1 MTARRD
7 WLKNAATLGAAAGT
21 GLLLGKAQAQA
32 SSATAKPKAAAANAT
47 ASTASAASAAAP
59 TPNTRTWQ
67 NWSAIHQCKPEQWL
81 VPADEAELAAALPRA
96 KAPLRAVGA
105 GHSFNPLVPTVG
117 TLISLD
123 RLSGTPVVDKQN
135 LTVRVGAGMRI
146 GVLARALD
154 AQGYAL
160 YNQPDIDVQTLAGAL
175 STATHG
181 TGQTL
186 PALHAE
192 VQALRL
198 VSPDGR
204 VHECSRAKNPDLFDD
219 ARVSLGAL
227 GVITEYTLRIR
238 PRYMLRRHVWLERTE
253 ELLARAP
260 ELAAKHRH
268 FELYVLP
275 FTGFSA
281 GITHDEG
288 AAATAQPPEAADENV
303 LRDLRR
309 LRDWFGRWPAL
320 RRWAA
325 ARLINP
331 AQTEA
336 AFDWSW
342 RLLSTSRPTRFNES
356 EYHLPREAG
365 IAGLRE
371 VLATLEKRNE
381 VFFPMEFRFIRADHA
396 WLSPF
401 YERDTCSVAAHA
413 LQGEDYAYL
422 ISELGPV
429 FRKHGGRP
437 HWGKLHDLK
446 QAELQALYPRFAD
459 FQTLRRELDPQGRML
474 NTHLQQIFG
483 ANHG

>member
-1 MTARRD
+1 MTPRRD
-7 WLKNAATLGAAAGT
+7 WLKNAAALGAAAGS
-21 GLLLGKAQAQA
+21 GLLLPQATAQATEKPAERPTVKPDSKA
-32 SSATAKPKAAAANAT
+32 SNKSRA
-47 ASTASAASAAAP
+47 
-59 TPNTRTWQ
+59 WQ
-67 NWSAIHQCKPEQWL
+67 NWSGIQQCQPGRWL
-81 VPADEAELAAALPRA
+81 TPANEAELAAALPGA
-96 KAPLRAVGA
+96 PAPLRAVGA
-105 GHSFNPLVPTVG
+105 GHSFTALVPTEG

-123 RLSGTPVVDKQN
+123 RLSGAPSIDKQN

-146 GVLARALD
+146 GALARALD
-154 AQGYAL
+154 SQGYAL

-175 STATHG
+175 STGTHG

-198 VSPDGR
+198 VSPEGR
-204 VHECSRAKNPDLFDD
+204 VHECSRAKNPDLFDA

-227 GVITEYTLRIR
+227 GVISEYTLRIR
-238 PRYMLRRHVWLERTE
+238 PRFMLRRHVWLERTE
-253 ELLARAP
+253 ALLERAP
-260 ELAAKHRH
+260 ELAATHRH

-275 FTGFSA
+275 FTGYSA
-281 GITHDEG
+281 GITHIEADT
-288 AAATAQPPEAADENV
+288 ATPQPPDAGDESV
-303 LRDLRR
+303 LRDLRH

-331 AQTEA
+331 EQTES

-356 EYHLPREAG
+356 EYHLPRETGVA
-365 IAGLRE
+365 ALRE

-381 VFFPMEFRFIRADHA
+381 VFFPMEFRYIRADHA

-401 YERDTCSVAAHA
+401 YERDSCSVAAHA
-413 LQGEDYAYL
+413 LQGEDHAYL

-446 QAELQALYPRFAD
+446 QAQLQALYPRFAD
-459 FQTLRRELDPQGRML
+459 FQKLRRELDPQGRML
-474 NTHLQQIFG
+474 NAHLAQLFG
-483 ANHG
+483 APRG